1 MGLLVLG
8 FGPVSYL
15 FIFYIRSQYGNA
27 QYNSVSLRAY
37 PLSFDVCLHV
47 AHLFV
52 SRPLHSGR
60 LMDNLSFSSI
70 WLRKSRVWFVYIF
83 YVSLWCGLWYV
94 FLYCDVDVYVFKY
107 LLIVFFWLWHKTFE
121 QELSRLAFS
130 PLVCQSIS
138 FGGSMMYIC
147 SCDLGVYDNIICL
160 RF

>member
-107 LLIVFFWLWHKTFE
+107 LLIVFFSGYGIKRLNRSCLALPFPRWYV
-121 QELSRLAFS
+121 SRFL
-130 PLVCQSIS
+130 LV
-138 FGGSMMYIC
+138 
-147 SCDLGVYDNIICL
+147 VV
-160 RF
+160 